1 MAHKPKRERIAEIVA
16 ALVDSSQPLTAYGI
30 APRIGMSVSNHLRH
44 LLAQAMEMDLIACED
59 VLMRNGKIAQA
70 YTAHI
75 EAVENNADSEMLNM
89 IYLQTKRD
97 DWFIHSEVPF

>member
-1 MAHKPKRERIAEIVA
+1 MAHKPKRERIAQIVA
-16 ALVDSSQPLTAYGI
+16 TLIDSSKPLTAYGI
-30 APRIGMSVSNHLRH
+30 APRVGMSVSNHLRH

-89 IYLQTKRD
+89 IYVRSQRD
-97 DWFIHSEVPF
+97 SWFEQSEIPF